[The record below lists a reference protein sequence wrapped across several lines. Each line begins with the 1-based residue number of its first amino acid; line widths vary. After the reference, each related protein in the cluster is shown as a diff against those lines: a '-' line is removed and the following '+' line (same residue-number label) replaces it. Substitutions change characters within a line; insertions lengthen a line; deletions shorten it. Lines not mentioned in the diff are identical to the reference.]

1 MGVVQLVE
9 RRIWDAEDFPG
20 SSPGT
25 HTKKNN
31 SSIEFFPTIFIFLYI
46 KVIIML
52 LCLNVN
58 FAEKN
63 LKNIKV

>member
-25 HTKKNN
+25 HTKKIIVQLN
-31 SSIEFFPTIFIFLYI
+31 FFRLNYYLYI
-46 KVIIML
+46 KYILIVI
-52 LCLNVN
+52 CVNVI
-58 FAEKN
+58 FVEKN

>member
-25 HTKKNN
+25 HTQHCQLMGISYNGNYVRSAILSCQFDSGYLHK
-31 SSIEFFPTIFIFLYI
+31 I
-46 KVIIML
+46 VIVYL
-52 LCLNVN
+52 V
-58 FAEKN
+58 
-63 LKNIKV
+63 